1 MPRGE
6 IPAGVHSTCGGYRA
20 GQLTPR
26 RTQRSVFPEVMC
38 LRELLRDAEA
48 RAPFHQSPE
57 SREAPRPD
65 GCMGI
70 TWCRGRERTFQKQAS
85 SVGTL
90 RRESSSVDQSRIWGW
105 VLAAGE
111 ASFLGKGPPLG
122 ILLAALLHLTGAT
135 RPLAIW
141 LGTGGGL
148 PYPELL
154 QEDGGPLSLVQVR
167 CCFAPILRSLLR
179 LPCEL
184 RCSGNGCWPSRV
196 TGRLWKGEAA
206 RPGCRA
212 ETERRKGG
220 RGSLEAGTVP
230 TAQEEPGGQG

>member
-1 MPRGE
+1 MALPRGE
-6 IPAGVHSTCGGYRA
+6 IPAGVHRGYRA
-20 GQLTPR
+20 GQLTR
-26 RTQRSVFPEVMC
+26 CRTQRSVFPEVMC
-38 LRELLRDAEA
+38 LRGLPGDAEA
-48 RAPFHQSPE
+48 GAPFRQSPE

-65 GCMGI
+65 GCMAI
-70 TWCRGRERTFQKQAS
+70 TWRRGRERMFQKKTA

-90 RRESSSVDQSRIWGW
+90 RRERSSVDQSRIWGW

-111 ASFLGKGPPLG
+111 GSFLGKGPPSG

-141 LGTGGGL
+141 LGTGGGS

-167 CCFAPILRSLLR
+167 CCLAPVLRSLLQ

-184 RCSGNGCWPSRV
+184 RCSGNGCWPGRV
-196 TGRLWKGEAA
+196 TGRLRKGEAA

-212 ETERRKGG
+212 GTERRKGG
-220 RGSLEAGTVP
+220 RGSLEAGRVP